1 MIIAFSFGARRRARC
16 SGRDVKTRDVRPV
29 RRARGF
35 TLLELLMAIV
45 LTAVAVAIAAGALRA
60 ASDARV
66 RVATHREH
74 LERETRLRS
83 ALSDMLR
90 HAPSA
95 ESVLEPLLVTD
106 ADARGTTRLVFLSQ
120 GVRAP
125 FGTGRIWRVEL
136 SVDQDSLVLAAW
148 PHVQD
153 RRGMPTTPTLRSAV
167 SGISQLRVHFQER
180 ASRTD
185 RAAWREDWPLTTT
198 RPAAI
203 RLSFGDDVAHPPL
216 VVTLDPLATVAS
228 LTMGIALAGRP

>member
-153 RRGMPTTPTLRSAV
+153 RRGMPTTPTLRWNV
-167 SGISQLRVHFQER
+167 
-180 ASRTD
+180 
-185 RAAWREDWPLTTT
+185 PTTT
-198 RPAAI
+198 P
-203 RLSFGDDVAHPPL
+203 
-216 VVTLDPLATVAS
+216 
-228 LTMGIALAGRP
+228 